1 MHSWEGALYLWLPNW
16 ERWGQSRQIRLD
28 LDSVNKYQMPT
39 RVGNSEDLGC
49 PFSFCELERK
59 SSIRVLL
66 VYLSWLSSVNS
77 LTSFV
82 LRRVAEGG
90 HSSTLL
96 RDGIG
101 RRRRRT
107 GRERVKV
114 MLQLSKVSNCFSS
127 RLDSTP
133 EICLSL
139 VGLSLQVLAGRIGT
153 VLLCM
158 VSQS

>member
-1 MHSWEGALYLWLPNW
+1 
-16 ERWGQSRQIRLD
+16 
-28 LDSVNKYQMPT
+28 MPT

-49 PFSFCELERK
+49 PFFLQWAGEE

-107 GRERVKV
+107 GRERAKV

-133 EICLSL
+133 KICLSL
-139 VGLSLQVLAGRIGT
+139 VCLSLTASAGRTYWNSFVVYG
-153 VLLCM
+153 
-158 VSQS
+158 VSIM

>member
-1 MHSWEGALYLWLPNW
+1 ML
-16 ERWGQSRQIRLD
+16 
-28 LDSVNKYQMPT
+28 T
-39 RVGNSEDLGC
+39 RVGNCEDLGC
-49 PFSFCELERK
+49 PFLFSELERK

-101 RRRRRT
+101 RRRRRRT
-107 GRERVKV
+107 GRERAKV
-114 MLQLSKVSNCFSS
+114 MLQLSKVSSCFSS
-127 RLDSTP
+127 RMDSAP
-133 EICLSL
+133 EICLFFVSL
-139 VGLSLQVLAGRIGT
+139 ATASRLAELIGT
-153 VLLCM
+153 VVLYF
-158 VSQS
+158 